1 MNILI
6 FAGKIVAGTKV
17 LILIFYQKL
26 PSETISYNIIN
37 IFTSQWMGDR
47 PFYRFVVRTSVRI
60 ISVAKC
66 DRTSNLFDPGS

>member
-47 PFYRFVVRTSVRI
+47 PFYRFDPSDFSPHNFSRQVRSPI
-60 ISVAKC
+60 
-66 DRTSNLFDPGS
+66 